1 MFSKKE
7 ILFWGFAFTVSIML
21 AWSCRLEAIDI
32 QKLEEPIKKDEKVEK
47 EYYPNFLLYNAT
59 SACMRGIVQLMVQF
73 NPQLQNQYMPPAIQ
87 QQVLGHCSCIVDKI
101 RVDYSLEEYTK
112 KQNDYLW
119 VKKIWGDYG
128 VQCMKAGYLA
138 GVIPD
143 DLPEKLEKLQT
154 DNKTKEDTK
163 VEDNKT
169 ESLKPKSNVEE
180 TENEDTTI
188 FQG

>member
-1 MFSKKE
+1 MNNKFITMCF
-7 ILFWGFAFTVSIML
+7 ILFAVFTVTVFAFSL
-21 AWSCRLEAIDI
+21 QI
-32 QKLEEPIKKDEKVEK
+32 QATEKKDEI
-47 EYYPNFLLYNAT
+47 YPNFLLHNAT
-59 SACMRGIVQLMVQF
+59 AACMRGIAQLMIQL
-73 NPQLQNQYMPPAIQ
+73 NPQLRNQYIPPAIQ
-87 QQVLGHCSCIVDKI
+87 QQILGHCSCIVDKI
-101 RVDYSLEEYTK
+101 RVDYTLEEYTK

-119 VKKIWGDYG
+119 IKKIWGDYG

-143 DLPEKLEKLQT
+143 DLPEKLEKIQT

-169 ESLKPKSNVEE
+169 KSKKEE
-180 TENEDTTI
+180 ILIKEPEPAI

>member
-1 MFSKKE
+1 MNNKFITMCF
-7 ILFWGFAFTVSIML
+7 ILFAVFTVTVFTFSLQIH
-21 AWSCRLEAIDI
+21 ATE
-32 QKLEEPIKKDEKVEK
+32 KKDEI
-47 EYYPNFLLYNAT
+47 YPNFLLHNAT
-59 SACMRGIVQLMVQF
+59 AACMRGIAQLMMQL
-73 NPQLQNQYMPPAIQ
+73 NPQLRNQYIPPAIQ
-87 QQVLGHCSCIVDKI
+87 QQILGHCSCIVDKI
-101 RVDYSLEEYTK
+101 RVDYTLEEYTK

-119 VKKIWGDYG
+119 IKKIWGDYG

-143 DLPEKLEKLQT
+143 DLPEKLEKIQT

-169 ESLKPKSNVEE
+169 KSKKEE
-180 TENEDTTI
+180 ILIKEPEPAI

>member
-1 MFSKKE
+1 MEFNMFSKKE
-7 ILFWGFAFTVSIML
+7 ILLWIVIFFVGIML
-21 AWSCRLEAIDI
+21 AWSLKLEAT
-32 QKLEEPIKKDEKVEK
+32 EKKDEI
-47 EYYPNFLLYNAT
+47 YPNFLLHNAT
-59 SACMRGIVQLMVQF
+59 AACMRGIAQLMIQL
-73 NPQLQNQYMPPAIQ
+73 NPQLRNQYIPPAIQ
-87 QQVLGHCSCIVDKI
+87 QQILGHCSCIVDKI
-101 RVDYSLEEYTK
+101 RVDYTLEEYTK

-119 VKKIWGDYG
+119 IKKIWGDYG

-143 DLPEKLEKLQT
+143 DLPEKLEKIQT

-169 ESLKPKSNVEE
+169 KSLEPKPKEE
-180 TENEDTTI
+180 EILIKEPEPAI

>member
-7 ILFWGFAFTVSIML
+7 ISVWVVALILGVML
-21 AWSCRLEAIDI
+21 SWSCRLQASE
-32 QKLEEPIKKDEKVEK
+32 KKEEI
-47 EYYPNFLLYNAT
+47 YPNFLLYNSTT
-59 SACMRGIVQLMVQF
+59 SCMRGIVQLMITV

-87 QQVLGHCSCIVDKI
+87 QQIIGHCSCIIDKI
-101 RVDYSLEEYTK
+101 RVDFKSQEYLNK
-112 KQNDYLW
+112 MNDFLW
-119 VKKIWGDYG
+119 IKKIWGDYG

-138 GVIPD
+138 GILPD
-143 DLPEKLEKLQT
+143 DLPKKLEKLQN

-169 ESLKPKSNVEE
+169 ESLKPESNVEE
-180 TENEDTTI
+180 IENEEATI